1 MTFIL
6 IVYREGWERQA
17 REVADYAA
25 RHGVAAALVRETGWE
40 GPAFRVLA
48 PPLEASDP
56 DSAKALVDVISGR
69 GSSS

>member
-1 MTFIL
+1 MAFIL
-6 IVYREGWERQA
+6 IVYREGWERHA

-25 RHGVAAALVRETGWE
+25 RHGVAAALVKESDSA

-56 DSAKALVDVISGR
+56 ESAKALVDVLSR
-69 GSSS
+69 ESR